1 MALIKC
7 PECGKE
13 ISSKASS
20 CPNCGCP
27 SDEWMNVKSEEADKR
42 EPERSDRCQYC
53 GAEIEKSLDYCPEC
67 GARLTAYRTIE
78 NTQNKKTSKEDSV
91 FFKIAKNPFII
102 FLFCLFIPPVGIFFL
117 WFHGRPKN
125 KVIRIILTVFL
136 IFYALLLYV
145 PSNNKSNKKE
155 DEKQVAESVDE
166 QENNTDQDDNDAV
179 KESVTAS
186 FSDNLK
192 EVLDESVV
200 ESACDILENQIGF
213 SSLVFDSKMGD
224 TDNYK
229 IEADGKEIIMTASD
243 KVYRIFIPDTE
254 YVFYE
259 DDSVKMT
266 AKQYEDKQISYGD
279 QSAYYIIAKTIV
291 ESALKNPS
299 SAKFPSINTEAGSI
313 AIERN
318 GALVVV
324 QSYVDAKNSFNAKV
338 RSNWT
343 AEFMVYDLESYSY
356 EPVFVEIDGQKSG
369 EYINLDD
376 WEQP

>member
-1 MALIKC
+1 MGAFMIVIGSLLILAVPILFLVSVVQFFRRKNVKKLFFSLLIC
-7 PECGKE
+7 IVSGLFFGFTGSSMYQSDKTDISDSYETEEKEDNVTDIDELPKESENIDTENEE
-13 ISSKASS
+13 ISAIK
-20 CPNCGCP
+20 
-27 SDEWMNVKSEEADKR
+27 EEKVQED
-42 EPERSDRCQYC
+42 SF
-53 GAEIEKSLDYCPEC
+53 
-67 GARLTAYRTIE
+67 LTA
-78 NTQNKKTSKEDSV
+78 
-91 FFKIAKNPFII
+91 
-102 FLFCLFIPPVGIFFL
+102 L
-117 WFHGRPKN
+117 
-125 KVIRIILTVFL
+125 
-136 IFYALLLYV
+136 
-145 PSNNKSNKKE
+145 KS
-155 DEKQVAESVDE
+155 QLSESVA
-166 QENNTDQDDNDAV
+166 NDAY
-179 KESVTAS
+179 
-186 FSDNLK
+186 NILK
-192 EVLDESVV
+192 NDLGFENFTFIKKMDDTTNYVISANGVEVVL
-200 ESACDILENQIGF
+200 
-213 SSLVFDSKMGD
+213 
-224 TDNYK
+224 
-229 IEADGKEIIMTASD
+229 TASD
-243 KVYRIFIPDTE
+243 KVYRIFIPNSDT
-254 YVFYE
+254 VFYE
-259 DDSVKMT
+259 DDTVKMT